1 MSVLG
6 YLIVRLRH
14 IVGMIQYVII
24 GYRFPDVIITRTLP
38 LVFGILGRV
47 RYQPYYQVSF
57 SLRPLLLLL

>member
-24 GYRFPDVIITRTLP
+24 GI
-38 LVFGILGRV
+38 
-47 RYQPYYQVSF
+47 VSQ
-57 SLRPLLLLL
+57 L